1 MSKTQLKLQKLIR
14 VIRDFPII
22 KVSLT
27 NKVMYAGA
35 EWPSFIVRSGKL
47 SGKVVFISWVF
58 NILSIC
64 LGPKEYGKA

>member
-35 EWPSFIVRSGKL
+35 ELPSFIVRSGKL
-47 SGKVVFISWVF
+47 SGKVVFIS
-58 NILSIC
+58 
-64 LGPKEYGKA
+64 